1 MAGGAAI
8 GSAVGPARTIV
19 GVAVGAVL
27 NGLVGKAVAEAI
39 DPTAEDAYSRET
51 FSIRD
56 YATSGNHESFR
67 PAYGLAA
74 DRFARNLNK
83 TFDDVESSLARDRLH
98 HRADSA
104 LEWSDARPAAR
115 DARNRL
121 RQPYAT
127 SLASEGLGH

>member
-8 GSAVGPARTIV
+8 GSAVGPARTTI
-19 GVAVGAVL
+19 GEAVGAVV

-39 DPTAEDAYSRET
+39 DPTAEDAHLREN
-51 FSIRD
+51 FSTRD
-56 YATSGNHESFR
+56 YATSANHESFR

-83 TFDDVESSLARDRLH
+83 TFDDGESSLARDRPH

-104 LEWSDARPAAR
+104 FEWSDARPAAR